1 MFTLPKRSLF
11 SVLLLLLA
19 ALLGRLP
26 MFAQGAP
33 TLDIT
38 DFSGVWEEVIHED
51 SYERSGGPPLGDYQG
66 IPLNDAGRMK
76 ADSHD
81 HSEWSLPEFQC
92 RPHSAPYQWR
102 ALGSVRFWNE
112 VDPIGRDLTAIHVEY
127 LRSLD
132 RVIYMDGRPHPP
144 EWAPH
149 SWSGFSTGKW
159 EGNTLVVTTTHIKGS
174 YLRRNGASFSDKA
187 TMLEYLDR
195 HGDIITITMILTDPV
210 WLEEPLIQT
219 TNYRLNTHTA
229 LTYYP
234 CTVSEENISKAIPH
248 FLPGETV
255 QLKDAAGWIS
265 MQGARGGAA
274 STYPEYRIK
283 LRQGQGNTMEPARMP
298 ANAKLSASVLASIPK
313 SPADEIHIMPVQG
326 NVYMLIGAGGN
337 IAASIG
343 RDGILLVDSGKAE
356 MATKVLQN
364 LLQLATTVAASPA
377 PNRCLGLHCPDSPYR
392 WTSPSLASI
401 IASPAPP
408 KPVRYILN
416 TSADPDHAGGNE
428 RLSELPSDTKILG
441 VTFPP
446 VGVAPSATIIAH
458 ENVLS
463 RMSAPSGK
471 DAADKDKTAFPSG
484 DWPTD
489 SYRDASY
496 KLSEFFNGEG
506 IQLFHE
512 LAAHTDGDTVV
523 FFRYSDVIV
532 AGDILRTDSYPV
544 FDIDKGGSLNGV
556 LDALNHILDIA
567 VPEFRSQGGT
577 LIIPGHGRLCD
588 TGDVAN
594 YRNMVAIVRDRIEAL
609 IKKGMTLGQVKAAK
623 PTFDYD
629 GLYDSSTGPWTT
641 DMFVEAAYKS
651 LRTSVKR

>member
-1 MFTLPKRSLF
+1 MNKFNLGF
-11 SVLLLLLA
+11 LLA
-19 ALLGRLP
+19 AFLIRVPAFG
-26 MFAQGAP
+26 QGAP
-33 TLDIT
+33 ALDIT
-38 DFSGVWEEVIHED
+38 DFSGVWAETIHED

-112 VDPIGRDLTAIHVEY
+112 VDPIGRDLRAIHVEY

-159 EGNTLVVTTTHIKGS
+159 QGNTLVVETTHIKGS

-187 TMLEYLDR
+187 TMTEFIDR
-195 HGDIITITMILTDPV
+195 HGDILLITMILTDPV

-219 TNYRLNTHTA
+219 TNYKLDLHTA

-248 FLPGETV
+248 FLPGTTE
-255 QLKDAAGWIS
+255 QLKDAAGWIP

-274 STYPEYRIK
+274 STYPEYMLQLK
-283 LRQGQGNTMEPARMP
+283 QGQGNTMEPARGNVAAKIVSPP
-298 ANAKLSASVLASIPK
+298 APK
-313 SPADEIHIMPVQG
+313 PPDNELHVMPVQG
-326 NVYMLIGAGGN
+326 NIYMLVGAGAN

-343 RDGILLVDSGKAE
+343 PDGILLVDTGSAQ
-356 MATKVLQN
+356 MAPKV
-364 LLQLATTVAASPA
+364 LATTLQLVTAIAASPG

-392 WTSPSLASI
+392 WSSPSLNAI
-401 IASPAPP
+401 INSPAPP

-416 TSADPDHAGGNE
+416 TSVDPDHAGGNE
-428 RLSELPSDTKILG
+428 LLSELPGDSKILG

-446 VGVAPSATIIAH
+446 VGVAPSATIVAH
-458 ENVLS
+458 ENVLA
-463 RMSAPSGK
+463 RMSASIG
-471 DAADKDKTAFPSG
+471 KDKTAFPSG
-484 DWPTD
+484 AWPTD
-489 SYRDASY
+489 SYRENTY
-496 KLSEFFNGEG
+496 KLSEFINGEG
-506 IQLFHE
+506 VQLFYE
-512 LAAHTDGDTVV
+512 KAAHTDGDSIVY
-523 FFRYSDVIV
+523 FRYSDVIV
-532 AGDILRTDSYPV
+532 AGDILNTLSYPM
-544 FDIDKGGSLNGV
+544 IDLAKGGSINGI
-556 LDALNHILDIA
+556 LDGLNHILDLAI
-567 VPEFRSQGGT
+567 PEFRSQGGT
-577 LIIPGHGRLCD
+577 LVIPGHGRLCD

-594 YRNMVAIVRDRIEAL
+594 YRNMVAIIRDRVQDL
-609 IKKGMTLGQVKAAK
+609 INKGKTLEQVKAAK
-623 PTFDYD
+623 PTMDYD
-629 GLYDSSTGPWTT
+629 GLYGSATGPWTT
-641 DMFVEAAYKS
+641 DMFVEAVYKS
-651 LRTSVKR
+651 LKK

>member
-1 MFTLPKRSLF
+1 MNQPRLSL
-11 SVLLLLLA
+11 SLAPVLLT
-19 ALLGRLP
+19 ALLSRSPAFG
-26 MFAQGAP
+26 QGAP
-33 TLDIT
+33 ALDVT

-112 VDPIGRDLTAIHVEY
+112 VDPIGRELTAIHVEY

-187 TMLEYLDR
+187 TMMEYIDR
-195 HGDIITITMILTDPV
+195 HGDILAITMILTDPV

-219 TNYRLNTHTA
+219 TNYRLNLHTA

-248 FLPGETV
+248 FLPGETD
-255 QLKDAAGWIS
+255 QLKDAAGWIPL
-265 MQGARGGAA
+265 QGTRGGAE
-274 STYPEYRIK
+274 STRPEYRLQ
-283 LRQGQGNTMEPARMP
+283 LRQGQGNTMAPARMP
-298 ANAKLSASVLASIPK
+298 ANAKLSASVLAAIPK
-313 SPADEIHIMPVQG
+313 PSNDEIHVMPVQG
-326 NVYMLIGAGGN
+326 NVYMLVGAGGN
-337 IAASIG
+337 IAASVG
-343 RDGILLVDSGKAE
+343 KDGILLADSGKAE
-356 MATKVLQN
+356 MAPKVLQT
-364 LLQLATTVAASPA
+364 LLQLATSVAGSPT
-377 PNRCLGLHCPDSPYR
+377 PNKCLGMHCPDSPYR
-392 WTSPSLASI
+392 WSSPSLAAI
-401 IASPAPP
+401 IASPAAP

-416 TSADPDHAGGNE
+416 TSVDADHAGGNE
-428 RLSELPSDTKILG
+428 VLSALPSDSKILG

-446 VGVAPSATIIAH
+446 VGVAPSATIVAH
-458 ENVLS
+458 ENVLT
-463 RMSAPSGK
+463 RMSASVG
-471 DAADKDKTAFPSG
+471 KDKTAFPSN

-506 IQLFHE
+506 VQMFHE
-512 LAAHTDGDTVV
+512 PAAHSDGDSIVY
-523 FFRYSDVIV
+523 FRYSDVIA

-544 FDIDKGGSLNGV
+544 IDLEKGGSLNGV

-567 VPEFRSQGGT
+567 IPEFRSQGGT

-594 YRNMVAIVRDRIEAL
+594 YRNMVAIVRDRIQAL
-609 IKKGMTLGQVKAAK
+609 IKKGMTLDQVKAAK
-623 PTFDYD
+623 PTMDYD
-629 GLYDSSTGPWTT
+629 GLYGSTTGEWTT
-641 DMFVEAAYKS
+641 DKFIEAAYKS
-651 LRTSVKR
+651 LSQTTKK